1 MELFDD
7 NSMLGEDNADIE
19 LDTQKDKYLTF
30 NIANEDYGIEIS
42 FIREIVGIQEIT
54 SLPEL
59 PVFLKGVINL
69 RGLIIPVIDV
79 RLRFGMEEIDYE
91 ERTCI
96 IVVQIRE
103 ASFGLIVDSVSEVL
117 SIEENL
123 IDSPPGVRTDSKDY
137 FLKGIAKVGDEVKI
151 IIDIDKILSSKE
163 IEIVNS
169 VN

>member
-69 RGLIIPVIDV
+69 RGVIIPVIDV

-103 ASFGLIVDSVSEVL
+103 VSFGLIVDSVSEVL

-123 IDSPPGVRTDSKDY
+123 IDSPPGVRKDSKDY

-151 IIDIDKILSSKE
+151 IVDIDRILSSKE